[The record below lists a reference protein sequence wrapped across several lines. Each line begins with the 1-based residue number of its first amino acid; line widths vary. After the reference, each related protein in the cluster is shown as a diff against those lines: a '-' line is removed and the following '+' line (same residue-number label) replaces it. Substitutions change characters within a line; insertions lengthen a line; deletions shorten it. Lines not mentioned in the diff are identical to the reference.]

1 MDELFGKYQSQ
12 SSNNKD
18 NISFLWI
25 FGISCNKDNI
35 SFLWIFGISCFLI
48 GIMAGHSLY
57 DYNKNEINL

>member
-25 FGISCNKDNI
+25 FGISC
-35 SFLWIFGISCFLI
+35 LLI

-57 DYNKNEINL
+57 DYNKNDHKQFKIK

>member
-1 MDELFGKYQSQ
+1 MEEMDELFGKYQSQ

-25 FGISCNKDNI
+25 FGISC
-35 SFLWIFGISCFLI
+35 LLI

-57 DYNKNEINL
+57 DYNKNDHKQFKIK